1 MSSASA
7 LRPVISGME
16 TSLPH
21 RPARRRRPPYD
32 AREPGPR
39 PAPITE
45 PPPAPPPPDAAPACQ
60 QRVASGS
67 SPYHAANGHA
77 AVRDL
82 PAAERPRERLLAG
95 GARTLSNSELIAIL
109 LRTGAA
115 GANVLQL
122 SARLLAEFSGLR
134 GLAHASPAELCAL
147 HGISEAKACLLLA
160 ALELGRRSAS
170 LGPAD
175 RPVISAPEDVDLL
188 LRAELAP
195 LDQERLCVL
204 LLNTKQEL
212 LRVHEVYQ
220 GTVNS
225 ASVRIAE
232 VLRPAIKDN
241 CPNIIVA
248 HNHPSGDPSPSA
260 EDIRVTRR
268 LARSAMTMDIELH
281 DHVIIAAR
289 GFVSMQRRGLGF
301 DPVLPE

>member
-1 MSSASA
+1 MDTSSAND
-7 LRPVISGME
+7 
-16 TSLPH
+16 LP
-21 RPARRRRPPYD
+21 RNRGSRYD
-32 AREPGPR
+32 ARGTAPR
-39 PAPITE
+39 PAPRIT
-45 PPPAPPPPDAAPACQ
+45 PPAAPPPVPDAAPPHDERAH
-60 QRVASGS
+60 GES
-67 SPYHAANGHA
+67 SRYPAANRQT

-82 PAAERPRERLLAG
+82 PSSERPRERLLAA
-95 GARTLSNSELIAIL
+95 GARTLSNAELIAVL
-109 LRTGAA
+109 LRTGTP
-115 GANVLQL
+115 GSSVLQL
-122 SARLLAEFSGLR
+122 AGRLLAECAGLR
-134 GLAHASPAELCAL
+134 GLAHASAAELCAL
-147 HGISEAKACLLLA
+147 RGISEAKACQLLA

-248 HNHPSGDPSPSA
+248 HNHPSGDPNPSS

-268 LARSAMTMDIELH
+268 LARSALTMDIDLH

-301 DPVLPE
+301 DPILPD

>member
-1 MSSASA
+1 MDTQFSDGSPRNGVRRLPPATAPGSA
-7 LRPVISGME
+7 PVETPSGA
-16 TSLPH
+16 
-21 RPARRRRPPYD
+21 PARYQRTEDTPRRYPSADY
-32 AREPGPR
+32 
-39 PAPITE
+39 
-45 PPPAPPPPDAAPACQ
+45 Q
-60 QRVASGS
+60 
-67 SPYHAANGHA
+67 A

-82 PAAERPRERLLAG
+82 PVAERPRERLLAT
-95 GARTLSNSELIAIL
+95 GARFLSNAELIAVL

-115 GANVLQL
+115 GENVLQL
-122 SARLLAEFSGLR
+122 SGRLLAKFAGLR
-134 GLAHASPAELCAL
+134 GLAHASVAELCGL
-147 HGISEAKACLLLA
+147 RGISETKACQLLA

-170 LGPAD
+170 LGPAE
-175 RPVISAPEDVDLL
+175 RPAIRTPEDVDLL

-195 LDQERLCVL
+195 LPQERLCVL

-232 VLRPAIKDN
+232 VLRPAIKEN
-241 CPNIIVA
+241 CPNIIVV
-248 HNHPSGDPSPSA
+248 HNHPSGDPNPSS

-268 LARSAMTMDIELH
+268 LARSATTMDIDLH

-301 DPVLPE
+301 DPVLTE